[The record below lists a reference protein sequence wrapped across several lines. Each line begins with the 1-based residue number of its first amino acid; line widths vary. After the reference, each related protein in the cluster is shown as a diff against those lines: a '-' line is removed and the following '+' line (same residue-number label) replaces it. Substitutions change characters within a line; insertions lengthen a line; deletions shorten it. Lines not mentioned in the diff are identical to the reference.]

1 MTKSKNHLVFNR
13 FLAIPGKPFPERLV
27 KEKVKGGKLR
37 PGRDE
42 IAATGASE
50 ILTRAIEGPLGRG
63 AFRERFL
70 KSLIL
75 KREEI
80 EKAISSL
87 INGRKEHKGLFSSDE
102 ITEEMDRA
110 EIEVASQV
118 HYSLLAK
125 KTKELERIEI
135 LVRRVQRED
144 EFGLCDECGER
155 IPEERLLI
163 VPEAT
168 RCVRCQKEIE
178 RFESRKG
185 PEKSSNRFSRMKKEY
200 QRENSW
206 YSDQEEEFIFNPDT
220 EKLSIFDLEE
230 TELVNYP
237 VEGNEE

>member
-1 MTKSKNHLVFNR
+1 M
-13 FLAIPGKPFPERLV
+13 
-27 KEKVKGGKLR
+27 KEKVESGKLR
-37 PGRDE
+37 PGRGE
-42 IAATGASE
+42 ISATGDFE
-50 ILTRAIEGPLGRG
+50 MLTREIEGPQVRG
-63 AFRERFL
+63 GFRERFL
-70 KSLIL
+70 KNLML
-75 KREEI
+75 KKEEI

-110 EIEVASQV
+110 EVEVASQV

-135 LVRRVQRED
+135 LICRVQKED

-168 RCVRCQKEIE
+168 RCVPCQKEIE

-185 PEKSSNRFSRMKKEY
+185 FGKSSNHLSRMKKGF
-200 QRENSW
+200 QRKDSY
-206 YSDQEEEFIFNPDT
+206 YSDEEEGFIVNPDT

-230 TELVNYP
+230 TDLVNYP
-237 VEGNEE
+237 VEENEE